1 MMSDSLEHTVN
12 ISDRVAIDDYLLN
25 YTKLAGKVNHIFVS
39 SLAFFFFKTH
49 VYWFVMYLLVGCST
63 TYLSNHCKQ
72 KNSNIHTLC
81 CE

>member
-39 SLAFFFFKTH
+39 SLAFFFKNTCILVCH
-49 VYWFVMYLLVGCST
+49 VLTCRML
-63 TYLSNHCKQ
+63 NH
-72 KNSNIHTLC
+72 IFI
-81 CE
+81 